1 MWIFDLLFYLL
12 AFIGLANV
20 LICIYPTPKKGWNKK
35 VYDFVDYLSLRKVRT
50 HGGERDRTDAH
61 AGLQHGNEPSDG

>member
-1 MWIFDLLFYLL
+1 MWIFDLLFYSL

-35 VYDFVDYLSLRKVRT
+35 VYDFVDYLSLRKGVKNGKR
-50 HGGERDRTDAH
+50 RK
-61 AGLQHGNEPSDG
+61 